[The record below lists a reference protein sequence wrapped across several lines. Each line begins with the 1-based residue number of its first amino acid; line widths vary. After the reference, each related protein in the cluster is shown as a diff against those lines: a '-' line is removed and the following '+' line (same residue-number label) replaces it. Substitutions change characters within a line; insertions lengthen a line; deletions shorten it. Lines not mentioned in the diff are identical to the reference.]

1 MADEA
6 IFLHRQEKTKN
17 SNTEKR
23 FPFFMF
29 TLFIIKALN
38 LSLMFF
44 CVKINA
50 IVLIGFFVCFCRY
63 CWLGVIFWWW
73 FFLFFHGRGLQSD

>member
-6 IFLHRQEKTKN
+6 ILLHGVEKTKN
-17 SNTEKR
+17 SNKEKR

-29 TLFIIKALN
+29 TLVIIKTLN

-44 CVKINA
+44 V
-50 IVLIGFFVCFCRY
+50 
-63 CWLGVIFWWW
+63 
-73 FFLFFHGRGLQSD
+73 

>member
-6 IFLHRQEKTKN
+6 IFLHELEKTKN
-17 SNTEKR
+17 SNAEKR

-29 TLFIIKALN
+29 TLVIIKALN

-44 CVKINA
+44 V
-50 IVLIGFFVCFCRY
+50 
-63 CWLGVIFWWW
+63 
-73 FFLFFHGRGLQSD
+73 